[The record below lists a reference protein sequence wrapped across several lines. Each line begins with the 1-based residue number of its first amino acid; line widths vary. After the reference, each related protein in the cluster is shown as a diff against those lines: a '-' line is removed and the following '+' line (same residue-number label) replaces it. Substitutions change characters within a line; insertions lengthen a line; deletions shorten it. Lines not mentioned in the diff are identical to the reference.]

1 MAIAG
6 TEARDGG
13 AAVAAPR
20 GGLAEM
26 LGQTRR
32 AMVLGNGEIE
42 RFEDLH
48 RGIFDLHDGFF
59 GRAQKPTAREV
70 RDLVALGLVGAGVRA
85 AEADALVAALTPGEN
100 MHLYKVAQGLVGIA
114 FFPDMAG
121 PGGGDEPPDENAETP
136 EKKTKPAP
144 GE

>member
-6 TEARDGG
+6 TQERDG
-13 AAVAAPR
+13 AAVDAPR
-20 GGLAEM
+20 GGLVET

-32 AMVLGNGEIE
+32 VLLLGNGQIE

-59 GRAQKPTAREV
+59 GRSQKPTAREV
-70 RDLVALGLVGAGVRA
+70 RDLVALGLVGTGVKA
-85 AEADALVAALTPGEN
+85 EEADAVVAALGPDHN
-100 MHLYKVAQGLVGIA
+100 PHLYQVAQGLVGIA
-114 FFPDMAG
+114 FYPDMAG
-121 PGGGDEPPDENAETP
+121 PGGGDEPAADDAETS

-144 GE
+144 GA